1 MKKRL
6 ISFIENFLET
16 YAVIVLIF
24 TVLTAALGKESGNVS
39 KLFLLGSEGIA
50 IKTLVQ
56 LFAFTF
62 VICFLKLIFIT
73 DAVFKKM
80 ETAVR
85 IVLFFILT
93 GVSLAIF
100 ALYFKWTTNVP
111 QYWLLVFVS
120 YIVSSV
126 VSFFIWNMLY
136 KKEDE
141 KLNNA
146 LEAMKSRNK
155 SAE

>member
-24 TVLTAALGKESGNVS
+24 TVLTATLGKESGNVS

-80 ETAVR
+80 ETVVR

-100 ALYFKWTTNVP
+100 TLCFKWTTNVP

-155 SAE
+155 STE